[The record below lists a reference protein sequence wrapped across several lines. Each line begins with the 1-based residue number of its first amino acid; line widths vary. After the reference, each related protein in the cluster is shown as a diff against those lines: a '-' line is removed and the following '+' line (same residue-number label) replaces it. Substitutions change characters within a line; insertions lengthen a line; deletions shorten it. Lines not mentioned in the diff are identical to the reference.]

1 VLAAW
6 LATVLATFAGLL
18 PIVNPFSTAAVFL
31 AITGRLSEAERRR
44 QATLACLYATGVL
57 LAFLFAGAVIMSF
70 FGISI
75 PALRLAGG
83 LIVARVGF
91 GMLAPPRP
99 DAGVESAAPRADLAF
114 TPLAVPMLSGP
125 GSIAVT
131 IGMAAGAESVADDL
145 AIAVGIVLV
154 LGVSWGVLWSARTVK
169 RFLGEQGI
177 DALTRIMG
185 FLLVCIG
192 VQFVGLAVVEVA
204 TDPRFLGAILEALE
218 AGRADQVST
227 LGTAFGGRRA

>member
-1 VLAAW
+1 MVADW
-6 LATVLATFAGLL
+6 LTTVLATFAGLL

-31 AITGRLSEAERRR
+31 AITARLSEAERQR
-44 QATLACLYATGVL
+44 QATLACLYAVGVL
-57 LAFLFAGAVIMSF
+57 WVFLFAGALIMNF

-75 PALRLAGG
+75 PALRFAGG

-91 GMLAPPRP
+91 AMLAPAEDGDGEERP
-99 DAGVESAAPRADLAF
+99 GPARLEVAF

-131 IGMAAGAESVADDL
+131 IGMAASSEGVADYL
-145 AIAVGIVLV
+145 AVATGILLV
-154 LGVSWGVLWSARTVK
+154 VGVSWLVLSSARAVK
-169 RFLGEQGI
+169 RFLGAQGI

-192 VQFVGLAVVEVA
+192 VQFIGSALIEVI
-204 TDPRFLGAILEALE
+204 TDERLVGAIAEA
-218 AGRADQVST
+218 AA
-227 LGTAFGGRRA
+227 RRSP

>member
-1 VLAAW
+1 MPGDW
-6 LATVLATFAGLL
+6 LTTVLATFAGLL

-31 AITGRLSEAERRR
+31 AITARLSEAERQR

-57 LAFLFAGAVIMSF
+57 WVFLFAGALIMNF

-91 GMLAPPRP
+91 GMLAAPGPG
-99 DAGVESAAPRADLAF
+99 DAGPDEAPPARLEVAF

-131 IGMAAGAESVADDL
+131 IGMAAGADGVADYL
-145 AIAVGIVLV
+145 AIAAGITLVVLV
-154 LGVSWGVLWSARTVK
+154 SWAVLSSARAVK

-177 DALTRIMG
+177 DALSRIMG

-192 VQFVGLAVVEVA
+192 VQFVGIAVVEVI
-204 TDPRFLGAILEALE
+204 TDERLLGAIVEALQ
-218 AGRADQVST
+218 R
-227 LGTAFGGRRA
+227 GGG

>member
-1 VLAAW
+1 MLADW
-6 LATVLATFAGLL
+6 LTTVLATFAGLL

-31 AITGRLSEAERRR
+31 AITARLSDADRQR

-57 LAFLFAGAVIMSF
+57 LVFLFAGALIMNF

-91 GMLAPPRP
+91 GMLAPADDADAVSDAPPRHL
-99 DAGVESAAPRADLAF
+99 DLAF

-131 IGMAAGAESVADDL
+131 IGMAAGAQSIVDHL

-154 LGVSWGVLWSARTVK
+154 VLASWLILRSARAVK

-177 DALTRIMG
+177 DAMTRIMG

-192 VQFVGLAVVEVA
+192 VQFVGIAVVEVV
-204 TDPRFLGAILEALE
+204 TDERFLGDILDALARARAVR
-218 AGRADQVST
+218 AG
-227 LGTAFGGRRA
+227 G

>member
-1 VLAAW
+1 MTLDW
-6 LATVLATFAGLL
+6 LTTILATFAGLL

-31 AITGRLSEAERRR
+31 ALTGRHSDAERQR
-44 QATLACLYATGVL
+44 QAQLACLYALGVL
-57 LAFLFAGAVIMSF
+57 LVFLFAGALIMSF

-75 PALRLAGG
+75 PALRIAGG

-91 GMLAPPRP
+91 GMLSPPDP
-99 DAGVESAAPRADLAF
+99 DAAAGAPAPRLDVAF

-131 IGMAAGAESVADDL
+131 IGMAAGAHTWIDHL

-154 LGVSWGVLWSARTVK
+154 IAVSYLVLASARAVK
-169 RFLGEQGI
+169 RYLGEQGI

-192 VQFVGLAVVEVA
+192 IQFIVIGVFEVIA
-204 TDPRFLGAILEALE
+204 DPHLLRPILDAAGSLRGA
-218 AGRADQVST
+218 
-227 LGTAFGGRRA
+227 

>member
-1 VLAAW
+1 MLADW
-6 LATVLATFAGLL
+6 LTTVLATFAGLL

-31 AITGRLSEAERRR
+31 AITARLSEAERQR
-44 QATLACLYATGVL
+44 QATLACLYAAGVL
-57 LAFLFAGAVIMSF
+57 WVFLFAGALIMGF

-91 GMLAPPRP
+91 AMLAPP
-99 DAGVESAAPRADLAF
+99 DAADDDEGAASPRLEVAF

-131 IGMAAGAESVADDL
+131 IGMAAGADGVADYL
-145 AIAVGIVLV
+145 AVATGIALV
-154 LGVSWGVLWSARTVK
+154 VGVSWAVLSSARAVK

-192 VQFVGLAVVEVA
+192 VQFVGLALIEVVTDERLLA
-204 TDPRFLGAILEALE
+204 TIAEGLA
-218 AGRADQVST
+218 
-227 LGTAFGGRRA
+227 RRSGD

>member
-1 VLAAW
+1 MLAGW
-6 LATVLATFAGLL
+6 LTTVLATFAGLL
-18 PIVNPFSTAAVFL
+18 PIVNPFSTAVVFL
-31 AITGRLSEAERRR
+31 ALTARLSEPLRRR

-57 LAFLFAGAVIMSF
+57 WVFLFAGAVLMRF

-75 PALRLAGG
+75 PALRIAGG

-91 GMLAPPRP
+91 NMLAPAEG
-99 DAGVESAAPRADLAF
+99 DDEHTASVHADIAF

-131 IGMAAGAESVADDL
+131 IGMAAGAHSAAEYL

-154 LGVSWGVLWSARTVK
+154 VVVSWAVLRSAEAVK

-192 VQFVGLAVVEVA
+192 VQFIGIGVIEVV
-204 TDPRFLGAILEALE
+204 TDERLVGAIERALAHSRGE
-218 AGRADQVST
+218 P
-227 LGTAFGGRRA
+227 

>member
-1 VLAAW
+1 MFRLLAT
-6 LATVLATFAGLL
+6 TVLATFVGLF

-31 AITGRLSEAERRR
+31 GITAHLTDEQRMR
-44 QATLACLYATGVL
+44 QARLACVYATGVL
-57 LAFLFAGAVIMSF
+57 LVFLFGGALIMNF

-75 PALRLAGG
+75 PALRVAGG

-91 GMLAPPRP
+91 GMLSPSEPDDASASARPRV
-99 DAGVESAAPRADLAF
+99 DVAF

-131 IGMAAGAESVADDL
+131 IGMAAGAHSAAEYV
-145 AIAVGIVLV
+145 AIAIGVVAVIAASYAVLA
-154 LGVSWGVLWSARTVK
+154 SARAVK

-177 DALTRIMG
+177 DAMTRIMG

-192 VQFVGLAVVEVA
+192 VQFVGIGVIEVV
-204 TDPRFLGAILEALE
+204 TDPRLVGRIADALALHR
-218 AGRADQVST
+218 AGP
-227 LGTAFGGRRA
+227 

>member
-1 VLAAW
+1 MIGDW
-6 LATVLATFAGLL
+6 LTTVLATFAGLL

-31 AITGRLSEAERRR
+31 ALTGRLSDAERQR
-44 QATLACLYATGVL
+44 QATLACVYATGVL
-57 LAFLFAGAVIMSF
+57 LVFLFAGALIMNF

-75 PALRLAGG
+75 PSLRIAGG

-91 GMLAPPRP
+91 GMLAAPGPEP
-99 DAGVESAAPRADLAF
+99 TADAPAPRVDIAF

-131 IGMAAGAESVADDL
+131 IGMAAGADSTSDYVAIV
-145 AIAVGIVLV
+145 AGIALVVLTSWAV
-154 LGVSWGVLWSARTVK
+154 LRSARAVK

-192 VQFVGLAVVEVA
+192 VQFIAVAVVSVLADEKA
-204 TDPRFLGAILEALE
+204 LGAIL
-218 AGRADQVST
+218 DT
-227 LGTAFGGRRA
+227 LQRLRGGA

>member
-1 VLAAW
+1 M
-6 LATVLATFAGLL
+6 
-18 PIVNPFSTAAVFL
+18 NPFSTAAVFL
-31 AITGRLSEAERRR
+31 AITARLSEPDRRR
-44 QATLACLYATGVL
+44 QATLACLYATAVL
-57 LAFLFAGAVIMSF
+57 LVFLFAGAVIMRF

-91 GMLAPPRP
+91 AMLAPGGGDAAP
-99 DAGVESAAPRADLAF
+99 DAAPPRLDVAF

-131 IGMAAGAESVADDL
+131 IGMAAGAGSAADHL
-145 AIAVGIVLV
+145 AIATGIVIV
-154 LGVSWGVLWSARTVK
+154 IAVSWAVLRSADAVQ
-169 RFLGEQGI
+169 RFLGAQGI

-192 VQFVGLAVVEVA
+192 VQFVGIAVIEVA
-204 TDPRFLGAILEALE
+204 TNERFLTALLSALAKVRA
-218 AGRADQVST
+218 AGP
-227 LGTAFGGRRA
+227 

>member
-1 VLAAW
+1 VLADW
-6 LATVLATFAGLL
+6 LTTVLATFAGLL

-31 AITGRLSEAERRR
+31 AITARLSDADRQR

-57 LAFLFAGAVIMSF
+57 LVFLFAGALIMNF

-91 GMLAPPRP
+91 AMLSPADDADAAPDTPPRRL
-99 DAGVESAAPRADLAF
+99 DVAF

-131 IGMAAGAESVADDL
+131 IGMAAGAQSIVDHL
-145 AIAVGIVLV
+145 AIAAGIVLV
-154 LGVSWGVLWSARTVK
+154 VGASWVILRSARAVK

-192 VQFVGLAVVEVA
+192 VQFVGIAVVEVV
-204 TDPRFLGAILEALE
+204 TDERFLAAIVDALE
-218 AGRADQVST
+218 RARAARAG
-227 LGTAFGGRRA
+227 G